1 MTVCLDV
8 SVLIEKKK
16 WKKFA
21 THTSLKIVIM
31 ANLNVL

>member
-8 SVLIEKKK
+8 SILIEKKNGK
-16 WKKFA
+16 SLPL
-21 THTSLKIVIM
+21 TLSLKIVIM

>member
-8 SVLIEKKK
+8 SVATEKKNGK
-16 WKKFA
+16 MFA
-21 THTSLKIVIM
+21 THASLKIVIM